1 MLGMTSRWRT
11 GAGAVAVVVVEEA
24 KDWART
30 WMMEVKSEVWVWV
43 STLREESV
51 M

>member
-1 MLGMTSRWRT
+1 MLGMTSRWTR
-11 GAGAVAVVVVEEA
+11 AVAVVVEEA

-30 WMMEVKSEVWVWV
+30 WMMEVKGEVWV
-43 STLREESV
+43 STTREESV

>member
-1 MLGMTSRWRT
+1 MLGMTSRWT
-11 GAGAVAVVVVEEA
+11 GAVAVVEEA

-30 WMMEVKSEVWVWV
+30 WMMEVKGEVWV
-43 STLREESV
+43 STREESV